1 MSRTKFY
8 DVMPDDLRDV
18 VDLLVREFRPEP
30 WPVRFLTLLLML
42 LARVEHKPEHTRHY
56 EINAWMALVTGVLE
70 HLKPDVSQPEC
81 LALMSVSVS
90 EQLQAE
96 AAAQIAQDPT
106 VNDHLR
112 AAYSDWMTAENL
124 LDEFDEWAKSQL
136 SEGKPH

>member
-1 MSRTKFY
+1 
-8 DVMPDDLRDV
+8 
-18 VDLLVREFRPEP
+18 
-30 WPVRFLTLLLML
+30 ML
-42 LARVEHKPEHTRHY
+42 LARVEDEPVQARPFEV
-56 EINAWMALVTGVLE
+56 NAWMALVTGVLE

-112 AAYSDWMTAENL
+112 AAYSDWMTVEEL
-124 LDEFDEWAKSQL
+124 LDEFYEWAKSQL
-136 SEGKPH
+136 SEGKSH